1 MKLIFLKPQNLKF
14 ILRIFAE
21 NFFNKIFKREEI
33 SGEVKKYVF
42 ENAIR
47 NNPDSVLKAMD
58 NFAKNRRFLMNIG
71 DIKGSLLTNQLKKIG
86 SDLTIL
92 ELGCFCGYSAILM
105 AKNLTKFGK
114 VVSIEVNKTY
124 ARNALEIIKYSGLKD
139 KIILIEG
146 SSEKIIGTLR
156 YRFDFVLLD
165 HWKNLYKRDLIAI
178 ERRGLLK
185 NGSIIFAD
193 NVGKLISALAGERGF
208 SNDYLD
214 YVRNN
219 NNYTNINIKT
229 YLEYSMAED
238 EVEISTYSLD
248 Y

>member
-14 ILRIFAE
+14 ILRIFVE
-21 NFFNKIFKREEI
+21 NFFSKIFKREEI
-33 SGEVKKYVF
+33 SSEVKKYVF

-71 DIKGSLLTNQLKKIG
+71 DIKGSLLINQLKKIG

-114 VVSIEVNKTY
+114 VVSLEVNKTY
-124 ARNALEIIKYSGLKD
+124 ARNALEIIKYAGLED
-139 KIILIEG
+139 KIIVIEG

-156 YRFDFVLLD
+156 YRFDLVLLD

-178 ERRGLLK
+178 EKRGLLK

-193 NVGKLISALAGERGF
+193 NVGKLISALAGERGY

>member
-14 ILRIFAE
+14 ILRIFVE
-21 NFFNKIFKREEI
+21 NFFSKIFKREEI
-33 SGEVKKYVF
+33 SDEVKKYVF

-71 DIKGSLLTNQLKKIG
+71 DIKGSLLINQLKKIG

-114 VVSIEVNKTY
+114 VVSLEVNKTY
-124 ARNALEIIKYSGLKD
+124 ARNALEIIKYAGLED
-139 KIILIEG
+139 KIIVIEG

-156 YRFDFVLLD
+156 YRFDLVLLD

-178 ERRGLLK
+178 EKRGLLK

-193 NVGKLISALAGERGF
+193 NVGKLISALAGERGY